1 MALKLAEQFKQLI
14 SDKNHILITSKTTAS
29 GDAIGSAAALAL
41 LLKRLGKRAD
51 VVIEDCEVPAQ
62 LNFLE
67 GVHTFKPSLGHLQKF
82 VIHVDVTNT
91 GIKEL
96 SYDVKDN
103 ELRIFITP
111 EHGALHRDVIRT
123 AQTDFTYDLVLTV
136 NSPDLASLG
145 SLHQNNTD
153 FFFKTPIVNI
163 DHEASNEQFGH
174 INIVDITKSTTS
186 ELLYTI
192 IKEVFTTDLVPEIA
206 HALLTGMIA
215 GTNSFRDGHI
225 KPATLAAASDLVHLG
240 ADRGAII
247 KHLYQTKSIAT
258 FRLWGSALSHLQYD
272 ETSGLVWSTI
282 TRDDF
287 ARSGAKEKEL
297 AAIVDELI
305 TTAPAAKLIL
315 LVHEHPDAN
324 KPTIHGLL
332 HAREPHNAEELL
344 VLYGGK
350 GNKTHAQFTVSDG
363 RQLRELTDV
372 IVAHI
377 QKQVAK

>member
-1 MALKLAEQFKQLI
+1 MALKLAEQFKQMV

-41 LLKRLGKRAD
+41 LLKRLGKRVD
-51 VVIEDCEVPAQ
+51 TVIEDCAIPHQ
-62 LNFLE
+62 LKFLHDSHE
-67 GVHTFKPSLGHLQKF
+67 IKPSLGHLQKF

-91 GIKEL
+91 GIKDL
-96 SYDVKDN
+96 SYDVKDR

-111 EHGALHRDVIRT
+111 EHGALNRDVIRT
-123 AQTDFTYDLVLTV
+123 AQSDFTYDLVIAINT
-136 NSPDLASLG
+136 PDLGSLG
-145 SLHQNNTD
+145 SLYQNNTE
-153 FFFKTPIVNI
+153 FFFKTPIINV
-163 DHEASNEQFGH
+163 DHEPSNEHYGQ
-174 INIVDITKSTTS
+174 INIVDATKSTTA
-186 ELLYTI
+186 EVLYSI
-192 IKEVFTTDLVPEIA
+192 IKEMYPTDLVPEIA

-225 KPATLAAASDLVHLG
+225 KPDTLAAASDLVHLG

-272 ETSGLVWSTI
+272 ETSGLVWSSI
-282 TRDDF
+282 TREDF
-287 ARSGAKEKEL
+287 TRSGAKEQEL
-297 AAIVDELI
+297 NSIVDELI

-315 LVHEHPDAN
+315 LVHEHPDAD

-332 HAREPHNAEELL
+332 HAREPYHAEELL
-344 VLYGGK
+344 ALYNGK
-350 GNKTHAQFTVSDG
+350 GNKAHAQFTINDG
-363 RQLRELTDV
+363 RQLRELTDA

-377 QKQVAK
+377 QKQVKK

>member
-1 MALKLAEQFKQLI
+1 MALKLAEQFKQLV
-14 SDKNHILITSKTTAS
+14 SDKNYILITSKTTAG

-51 VVIEDCEVPAQ
+51 VVIEDCPVPAQ
-62 LNFLE
+62 LQFLE
-67 GVHTFKPSLGHLQKF
+67 GAHTFKPHIGHLQKF
-82 VIHVDVTNT
+82 VINVDITNT
-91 GIKEL
+91 GLKEL

-123 AQTDFTYDLVLTV
+123 AQSDFTYDLVLTV
-136 NSPDLASLG
+136 NAPDLASLG
-145 SLHQNNTD
+145 NLHHNNTD

-163 DHEASNEQFGH
+163 DHEPSNEQFGH

-186 ELLYTI
+186 EVLYTI
-192 IKEVFTTDLVPEIA
+192 IKEVYATDLVPEIA

-247 KHLYQTKSIAT
+247 KQLYQTKSIAT

-282 TRDDF
+282 TREDF
-287 ARSGAKEKEL
+287 ARSGAKEQEL
-297 AAIVDELI
+297 HAIVEELI

-315 LVHEHPDAN
+315 LVHEHPDAD

-332 HAREPHNAEELL
+332 HAREPYNAEALL
-344 VLYGGK
+344 ALYTGK
-350 GNKTHAQFTVSDG
+350 GSKANAQFMINDG
-363 RQLRELTDV
+363 RKLRELTDT
-372 IVAHI
+372 IVSHI
-377 QKQVAK
+377 QKQIKA